1 MGAFYAVVLT
11 TAGLLLVFGPRIDR
25 WLRKTPQP
33 RPPVDYAPLPRRQLP
48 AVKLLTAATVLDPI
62 HRTPPGPLPPL
73 PDEHR
78 LALRRDLA
86 RLEAGEG

>member
-1 MGAFYAVVLT
+1 VTVFYAITL
-11 TAGLLLVFGPRIDR
+11 AAIGLLLAFGPRIDR
-25 WLRKTPQP
+25 WLRKTPKP
-33 RPPVDYAPLPRRQLP
+33 RPPVEYGPLEKRQLP
-48 AVKLLTAATVLDPI
+48 AAKLLSVATVLDPV
-62 HRTPPGPLPPL
+62 HRMPPGPLAEL